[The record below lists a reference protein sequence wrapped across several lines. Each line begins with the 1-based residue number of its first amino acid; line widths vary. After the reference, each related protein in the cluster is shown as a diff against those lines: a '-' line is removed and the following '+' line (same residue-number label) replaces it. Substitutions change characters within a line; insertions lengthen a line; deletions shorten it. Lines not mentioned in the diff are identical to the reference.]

1 MPYVQK
7 GDVIDFVNA
16 GAAIAYNGVV
26 NLTTRIGVAGEAI
39 AAGATGS
46 VSVIGV
52 YELPAINNAAFAVGD
67 ALYWDPVAL
76 NLTNVQAGNV
86 PAGWATEPKLLA
98 GTTARVKIG

>member
-1 MPYVQK
+1 MPYIQK
-7 GDVIDFVNA
+7 GDVIDYTNP
-16 GAAIAYNGVV
+16 GPDLAYGDVV
-26 NLTTRIGVAGEAI
+26 NLTTRIGVSAEAI

-46 VSVIGV
+46 VEVVGV

-67 ALYWDPVAL
+67 ALYWDPVAS
-76 NLTNVQAGNV
+76 NITNVQAGNI